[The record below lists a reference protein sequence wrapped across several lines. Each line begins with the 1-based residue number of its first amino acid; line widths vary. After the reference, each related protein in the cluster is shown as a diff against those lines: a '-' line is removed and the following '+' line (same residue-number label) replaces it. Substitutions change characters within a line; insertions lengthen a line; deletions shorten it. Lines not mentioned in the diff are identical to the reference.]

1 MSDSY
6 IKTNGIVK
14 RVRGGGIYTVS
25 VLSHLLHSDGQ
36 ERRRG
41 ISTTGWTIGAGVVR
55 MMRTGGGWVEG
66 DQRPRISGGD
76 EDAESG
82 ADIKN

>member
-1 MSDSY
+1 
-6 IKTNGIVK
+6 
-14 RVRGGGIYTVS
+14 
-25 VLSHLLHSDGQ
+25 
-36 ERRRG
+36 
-41 ISTTGWTIGAGVVR
+41 